1 MRSLRPKFPNHLV
14 FLTFHY
20 RIFIFFVFNKFS
32 KGMLFTA
39 EKELGEYF
47 QWLHFWNQ
55 WVLLIKMY
63 CSISYLFDFDLKIH
77 SGQVWAVCIC
87 SFCKSFEWMCIHK
100 GRLVITF
107 MQPQEHVK
115 FYGCFFLKMYQNRM
129 VKLKSVRLKKRQLF
143 EMVISQPFLV
153 ILLPTTLI
161 SFTKLRFWRSFWD
174 A

>member
-1 MRSLRPKFPNHLV
+1 MRSPRPKFWNHL
-14 FLTFHY
+14 FAMTFHY
-20 RIFIFFVFNKFS
+20 RISVVFVFHKIS
-32 KGMLFTA
+32 KGMQVTL

-47 QWLHFWNQ
+47 QQFHFQNQ
-55 WVLLIKMY
+55 WVPLIKMY
-63 CSISYLFDFDLKIH
+63 CSMRYLFDFDLKIC

-129 VKLKSVRLKKRQLF
+129 VELF
-143 EMVISQPFLV
+143 SNFF
-153 ILLPTTLI
+153 
-161 SFTKLRFWRSFWD
+161 SCF
-174 A
+174 